1 MRYVLVSF
9 TPAEW
14 PGGVNRWNR
23 DFMRMF
29 PEFVHYSWWDVL
41 KAYPNTPDS
50 LPEWEK
56 AKVLSQYLLRTGRV
70 SDGDVVIADS
80 FWADGYDPAYTYCVR
95 HGIWSHLTKEDVDA
109 GKQPEFP
116 QHHAV
121 QVAHTRKHLAA
132 GGKVV
137 AVSDFIADQLKQQWG
152 WDVHVINNAVDLD
165 ECKPIPNGPLNK
177 QYKIIH
183 GSTTANKGLDHIEY
197 LKEKL
202 GDSVGIFSLDEAAEM
217 MKCSK
222 MEALATAN
230 LVVHPSAYEGNSM
243 FVLESL
249 ACDVPV
255 VSYDVGL
262 MWLAKKERVHLAG
275 VIGDRRQRSP
285 QKTLEMVE
293 EAMSQEHQLGIKIS
307 PRSWVS
313 QFSLQNWK
321 QEWVDLFSR
330 GFL

>member
-1 MRYVLVSF
+1 MKVVLVSF
-9 TPAEW
+9 TPAHET
-14 PGGVNRWNR
+14 GGVNRWNR

-29 PEFVHYSWWDVL
+29 PGSRHYSWWDVV
-41 KAYPNTPDS
+41 KEHPSAGSSN

-56 AKVLSQYLLRTGRV
+56 AKVLSTYLLRSRKVTEQ
-70 SDGDVVIADS
+70 DVVIADS
-80 FWADGYDPAYTYCVR
+80 FWADGYDPKQTVCVR

-121 QVAHTRKHLAA
+121 QVAHTKRHLAA

-152 WDVHVINNAVDLD
+152 WDVHVINNAIDLD
-165 ECKPIPNGPLNK
+165 ECRPGDRLNK
-177 QYKIIH
+177 QYLIIH

-202 GDSVGIFSLDEAAEM
+202 GESVSILSLDEAAAALDLP
-217 MKCSK
+217 K
-222 MEALATAN
+222 MQALAKAN

-243 FVLESL
+243 FVLEAL
-249 ACDVPV
+249 ACDVPI

-262 MWLAKKERVHLAG
+262 MWKAKREGAPVG
-275 VIGDRRQRSP
+275 VIGDRRERSP
-285 QKTLEMVE
+285 QKTFELVC
-293 EAMSQEHQLGIKIS
+293 EAMGSTRSVS
-307 PRSWVS
+307 PRAWAE
-313 QFSLQNWK
+313 QFSLENWAD
-321 QEWVDLFSR
+321 EWISLLGEGNDSR
-330 GFL
+330 PQS